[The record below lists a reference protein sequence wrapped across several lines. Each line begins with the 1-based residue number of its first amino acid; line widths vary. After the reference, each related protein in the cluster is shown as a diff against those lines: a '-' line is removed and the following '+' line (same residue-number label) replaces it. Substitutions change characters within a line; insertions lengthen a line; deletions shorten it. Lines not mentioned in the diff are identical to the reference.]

1 MRSVLLGAAF
11 FLISASAF
19 AQRAKSPAD
28 AAVFIRIVGSVHAEI
43 EEFGVKR
50 SVDLDRVEIGTGSGF
65 VISPYGYVIT
75 NDHVV
80 SDTETI
86 RITQI
91 KGFQEAKITLKTSRI
106 DVCFQGPAA
115 AAHGLVSAC
124 SAASVAA
131 SDPVLDLAVLFI
143 NGSNLPYIALGD
155 SDVVTTGLQVDA
167 LGYPLGRDVEV
178 GKAASATVLVPDVST
193 TPGAVSALR
202 ANDAGERRYLQITN
216 SVNPGNSGGPLLNR
230 DGFAVGVIR
239 MRLTRAT
246 GIAFAIPIN
255 DVKDFLESHGLD
267 QAMQTR
273 RLRLGPLQNLEAKG
287 VALRLPETL
296 VDASPF
302 YSHVETVADG
312 LDVVLRIDRVRS
324 SWTPRQ
330 LEETLIAGQPF
341 EAFSMTPQESRLLP
355 RAGEPAML
363 LGSAAASVDAG
374 QNTKM
379 DYAVL
384 DLGPEKLVARYVGS
398 SERVAFNES
407 VLWESLSSLQA
418 QRFVP
423 DQLIAVE
430 KLEWSTQN
438 GRSMVAMPAGWN
450 VEPGRPSPCS
460 GLPQPAG
467 FTAAFPAHDLTLML
481 RAAVWAGGE
490 IVPDS
495 AVSACSSRR
504 GSVEGASYA
513 LSGSWLGTSYVVE
526 GAFVRVGSKQ
536 VVQLEVL
543 ATEQRAALARAL
555 LDTWVKKVSE

>member
-1 MRSVLLGAAF
+1 MKSVLLGAA
-11 FLISASAF
+11 LLLTSISTF
-19 AQRAKSPAD
+19 AQRAKSATD

-50 SVDLDRVEIGTGSGF
+50 SVDLDHVEIGTGSGF

-80 SDTETI
+80 SDTEPI
-86 RITQI
+86 RITKI
-91 KGFQEAKITLKTSRI
+91 KGFQEAKITFKTSRI
-106 DVCFQGPAA
+106 DVCFQAEAA
-115 AAHGLVSAC
+115 AVHGLASAC
-124 SAASVAA
+124 SAASVVA
-131 SDPVLDLAVLFI
+131 SDPALDLAVLFI

-178 GKAASATVLVPDVST
+178 GKAASVSTVAPDVST
-193 TPGAVSALR
+193 TRGTVSALR
-202 ANDAGERRYLQITN
+202 ANDAGERRFLQVTN
-216 SVNPGNSGGPLLNR
+216 SVHPGNSGGPLLNR

-239 MRLTRAT
+239 MRLTRAAD
-246 GIAFAIPIN
+246 IAFAIPIN
-255 DVKDFLESHGLD
+255 DVKDFLESHGFD
-267 QAMQTR
+267 QAMQAR
-273 RLRLGPLQNLEAKG
+273 RLRLGPVQNLEAKG

-302 YSHVETVADG
+302 HSHVETVAGGVDI
-312 LDVVLRIDRVRS
+312 VLRIDRVRS
-324 SWTPRQ
+324 PWTPRQ
-330 LEETLIAGQPF
+330 LEETLIGGQTF
-341 EAFSMTPQESRLLP
+341 EALSMMPREGRVS
-355 RAGEPAML
+355 RAGEPTML
-363 LGSAAASVDAG
+363 LGSAAGLDAS
-374 QNTKM
+374 QNIRM

-398 SERVAFNES
+398 PEQVAFNES
-407 VLWESLSSLQA
+407 VVRESLFSLQV

-423 DQLIAVE
+423 DERIAVE

-438 GRSMVAMPAGWN
+438 DRSMVPVPAGWS

-467 FTAAFPAHDLTLML
+467 FTAAFPAHDFTLMI
-481 RAAVWAGGE
+481 RAAVWRGGE
-490 IVPDS
+490 VVPD
-495 AVSACSSRR
+495 AAASACSSRR

-513 LSGSWLGTSYVVE
+513 SRGAWLGTTYVAE
-526 GAFVRVGSKQ
+526 GAFVRVGSNQ

-543 ATEQRAALARAL
+543 ATEERAALARAL
-555 LDTWVKKVSE
+555 LATWMKKASG

>member
-1 MRSVLLGAAF
+1 MKSVLLGAA
-11 FLISASAF
+11 LLLTSISTF
-19 AQRAKSPAD
+19 AQRAKSATD

-80 SDTETI
+80 SDTEPI
-86 RITQI
+86 RITKI
-91 KGFQEAKITLKTSRI
+91 KGFQEAKITFKTSRI
-106 DVCFQGPAA
+106 DVCFQAEAA
-115 AAHGLVSAC
+115 AVHGLASAC
-124 SAASVAA
+124 SAASVVA
-131 SDPVLDLAVLFI
+131 SDPALDLAVLFI
-143 NGSNLPYIALGD
+143 NGSNLPYIALDD

-178 GKAASATVLVPDVST
+178 GKAASVSTVAPDVST
-193 TPGAVSALR
+193 TRGTVSALR
-202 ANDAGERRYLQITN
+202 ANDAGERRFLQVTN
-216 SVNPGNSGGPLLNR
+216 SVHPGNSGGPLLNR

-239 MRLTRAT
+239 MRLTRAAD
-246 GIAFAIPIN
+246 IAFAIPIN

-267 QAMQTR
+267 QAMQVR
-273 RLRLGPLQNLEAKG
+273 RLRLGPVQNLEAKG

-302 YSHVETVADG
+302 HSHVETVAGGVDI
-312 LDVVLRIDRVRS
+312 VLRIDRVRS
-324 SWTPRQ
+324 PWTPRQ
-330 LEETLIAGQPF
+330 LEETLIGGQTF
-341 EAFSMTPQESRLLP
+341 EALSMMPREGRVS
-355 RAGEPAML
+355 RAGEPTML
-363 LGSAAASVDAG
+363 LGSAAGLDAS
-374 QNTKM
+374 QNIRM

-398 SERVAFNES
+398 PEQVAFNES
-407 VLWESLSSLQA
+407 VVRESLFSLQV

-423 DQLIAVE
+423 DERIAVE

-438 GRSMVAMPAGWN
+438 DRSMVPVPAGWS

-467 FTAAFPAHDLTLML
+467 FTAAFPPHDFTLMI
-481 RAAVWAGGE
+481 RAAVWRGGE
-490 IVPDS
+490 VVPD
-495 AVSACSSRR
+495 AAASACSSRR

-513 LSGSWLGTSYVVE
+513 SRGAWLGTTYVAE
-526 GAFVRVGSKQ
+526 GAFVRVGSNQ

-543 ATEQRAALARAL
+543 ATEERAALARAL
-555 LDTWVKKVSE
+555 LATWMKKASG

>member
-1 MRSVLLGAAF
+1 MKSVLLGAA
-11 FLISASAF
+11 LLLTSISTF
-19 AQRAKSPAD
+19 AQRAKSATD

-50 SVDLDRVEIGTGSGF
+50 SVDLDHVEIGTGSGF

-80 SDTETI
+80 SDTEPI
-86 RITQI
+86 RITKI
-91 KGFQEAKITLKTSRI
+91 KGFQEAKFTFKTSRI
-106 DVCFQGPAA
+106 DVCFQAEAA
-115 AAHGLVSAC
+115 AVHGLASAC
-124 SAASVAA
+124 SAASVVA
-131 SDPVLDLAVLFI
+131 SDPALDLAVLFI
-143 NGSNLPYIALGD
+143 NGSNLPYIALDD

-178 GKAASATVLVPDVST
+178 GKAASVSTVAPDVST
-193 TPGAVSALR
+193 TRGTVSALR
-202 ANDAGERRYLQITN
+202 ANDAGERRFLQVTN
-216 SVNPGNSGGPLLNR
+216 SVHPGNSGGPLLNR

-239 MRLTRAT
+239 MRLTRAAD
-246 GIAFAIPIN
+246 IAFAIPIN

-267 QAMQTR
+267 QAMQVR
-273 RLRLGPLQNLEAKG
+273 RLRLGPVQNLEAKG

-302 YSHVETVADG
+302 HSHVETVAGGVDI
-312 LDVVLRIDRVRS
+312 VLRIDRVRS
-324 SWTPRQ
+324 PWTPRQ
-330 LEETLIAGQPF
+330 LEKTLIGGQTF
-341 EAFSMTPQESRLLP
+341 EALSMMPREGRVS
-355 RAGEPAML
+355 RAGEPTML
-363 LGSAAASVDAG
+363 LGSAAGLDAS
-374 QNTKM
+374 QNIRM

-398 SERVAFNES
+398 PEQVAFNES
-407 VLWESLSSLQA
+407 VVRESLFSLQV

-423 DQLIAVE
+423 DERIAVE

-438 GRSMVAMPAGWN
+438 DRSMVPVPAGWS

-467 FTAAFPAHDLTLML
+467 FTAAFPPHDFTLMI
-481 RAAVWAGGE
+481 RAAVWRGGE
-490 IVPDS
+490 VVPD
-495 AVSACSSRR
+495 AAASACSSRR

-513 LSGSWLGTSYVVE
+513 SRGAWLGTTYVAE
-526 GAFVRVGSKQ
+526 GAFVRVGSNQ

-543 ATEQRAALARAL
+543 ATEERAALARAL
-555 LDTWVKKVSE
+555 LATWMKKASG

>member
-1 MRSVLLGAAF
+1 MKSVLLGAA
-11 FLISASAF
+11 LLLTSISTF
-19 AQRAKSPAD
+19 AQRAKSATD

-50 SVDLDRVEIGTGSGF
+50 SVDLDHVEIGTGSGF

-80 SDTETI
+80 SDTEPI
-86 RITQI
+86 RITKI
-91 KGFQEAKITLKTSRI
+91 KGFQEAKFTFKTSRI
-106 DVCFQGPAA
+106 DVCFQAEAA
-115 AAHGLVSAC
+115 AVHGLASAC
-124 SAASVAA
+124 SAASVVA
-131 SDPVLDLAVLFI
+131 SDPALDLAVLFI

-178 GKAASATVLVPDVST
+178 GKAASVSTVAPDVST
-193 TPGAVSALR
+193 TRGTVSALR
-202 ANDAGERRYLQITN
+202 ANDAGERRFLQVTN
-216 SVNPGNSGGPLLNR
+216 SVHPGNSGGPLLNR

-239 MRLTRAT
+239 MRLTRAAD
-246 GIAFAIPIN
+246 IAFAIPIN

-267 QAMQTR
+267 QAMQVP
-273 RLRLGPLQNLEAKG
+273 RLRLGPVQNLEAKG

-302 YSHVETVADG
+302 HSHVETVAGGVDI
-312 LDVVLRIDRVRS
+312 VLRIDRVRS
-324 SWTPRQ
+324 PWTPRQ
-330 LEETLIAGQPF
+330 LEETLIGGQTF
-341 EAFSMTPQESRLLP
+341 EALSMMPREGRVS
-355 RAGEPAML
+355 RAGEPTML
-363 LGSAAASVDAG
+363 LGSAAGLDAS
-374 QNTKM
+374 QNIRM

-398 SERVAFNES
+398 PEQVAFNES
-407 VLWESLSSLQA
+407 VVRESLFSLQV

-423 DQLIAVE
+423 DERIAVE

-438 GRSMVAMPAGWN
+438 DRSMVPVPAGWS

-467 FTAAFPAHDLTLML
+467 FTAAFPPHDFTLMI
-481 RAAVWAGGE
+481 RAAVWRGGE
-490 IVPDS
+490 IVPD
-495 AVSACSSRR
+495 AAASACSSRR

-513 LSGSWLGTSYVVE
+513 SRGAWLGTTYVAE
-526 GAFVRVGSKQ
+526 GAFVRVGSNQ

-543 ATEQRAALARAL
+543 ATEERAALARAL
-555 LDTWVKKVSE
+555 LATWMKKASG

>member
-1 MRSVLLGAAF
+1 MKSVLLGAA
-11 FLISASAF
+11 LLLTSISTF
-19 AQRAKSPAD
+19 AQRAKSATD

-50 SVDLDRVEIGTGSGF
+50 SVDLDHVEIGTGSGF

-80 SDTETI
+80 SDTEPI
-86 RITQI
+86 RITKI
-91 KGFQEAKITLKTSRI
+91 KGFQEAKITFKTSRI
-106 DVCFQGPAA
+106 DVCFQAEAA
-115 AAHGLVSAC
+115 AVHGLASAC
-124 SAASVAA
+124 SAASVVA
-131 SDPVLDLAVLFI
+131 SDPALDLAVLFI

-178 GKAASATVLVPDVST
+178 GKAASVSTVAPDVST
-193 TPGAVSALR
+193 TRGTVSALR
-202 ANDAGERRYLQITN
+202 ANDAGERRFLQVTN
-216 SVNPGNSGGPLLNR
+216 SVHPGNSGGPLLNR

-239 MRLTRAT
+239 MRLTRAAD
-246 GIAFAIPIN
+246 IAFAIPIN
-255 DVKDFLESHGLD
+255 DVKDFLESHGFD
-267 QAMQTR
+267 QAMQAR
-273 RLRLGPLQNLEAKG
+273 RLRLGPVQNLEAKG

-302 YSHVETVADG
+302 HSHVETVAGGVDI
-312 LDVVLRIDRVRS
+312 VLRIDRVRS
-324 SWTPRQ
+324 PWTPRQ
-330 LEETLIAGQPF
+330 LEETLIGGQTF
-341 EAFSMTPQESRLLP
+341 EALSMMPREGRVS
-355 RAGEPAML
+355 RAGEPTML
-363 LGSAAASVDAG
+363 LGSAAGLDAS
-374 QNTKM
+374 QNIRM

-398 SERVAFNES
+398 PEQVAFNES
-407 VLWESLSSLQA
+407 VVRESLFSLQV

-423 DQLIAVE
+423 DERIAVE

-438 GRSMVAMPAGWN
+438 DRSMVPVPAGWS

-467 FTAAFPAHDLTLML
+467 FTAAFPPHDFTLMI
-481 RAAVWAGGE
+481 RAAVWRGGE
-490 IVPDS
+490 VVPD
-495 AVSACSSRR
+495 AAASACSSRR

-513 LSGSWLGTSYVVE
+513 SRGAWLGTTYVAE
-526 GAFVRVGSKQ
+526 GAFVRVGSNQ

-543 ATEQRAALARAL
+543 ATEERAALARAL
-555 LDTWVKKVSE
+555 LATWMKKASG

>member
-1 MRSVLLGAAF
+1 MKSVLLGAA
-11 FLISASAF
+11 LLLTSISTF
-19 AQRAKSPAD
+19 AQRAKSATD

-80 SDTETI
+80 SDTEPI
-86 RITQI
+86 RITKI
-91 KGFQEAKITLKTSRI
+91 KGFQEAKITFKTSRI
-106 DVCFQGPAA
+106 DVCFQAEAA
-115 AAHGLVSAC
+115 AVHGLASAC
-124 SAASVAA
+124 SAASVVA
-131 SDPVLDLAVLFI
+131 SDPALDLAVLFI
-143 NGSNLPYIALGD
+143 NGSNLPYIALDD

-178 GKAASATVLVPDVST
+178 GKAASVSTVAPDVST
-193 TPGAVSALR
+193 TRGTVSALR
-202 ANDAGERRYLQITN
+202 ANDAGERRFLQVTN
-216 SVNPGNSGGPLLNR
+216 SVHPGNSGGPLLNR

-239 MRLTRAT
+239 MRLTRAAD
-246 GIAFAIPIN
+246 IAFAIPIN

-267 QAMQTR
+267 QAMQVR
-273 RLRLGPLQNLEAKG
+273 RLRLGPVQNLEAKG

-302 YSHVETVADG
+302 HSHVETVAGGVDI
-312 LDVVLRIDRVRS
+312 VLRIDRVRS
-324 SWTPRQ
+324 PWTPRQ
-330 LEETLIAGQPF
+330 LEKTLIGGQTF
-341 EAFSMTPQESRLLP
+341 EALSMMPREGRVS
-355 RAGEPAML
+355 RAGEPTML
-363 LGSAAASVDAG
+363 LGSAAGLDAS
-374 QNTKM
+374 QNIRM

-398 SERVAFNES
+398 PEQVAFNES
-407 VLWESLSSLQA
+407 VVRESLFSLQV

-423 DQLIAVE
+423 DERIAVE

-438 GRSMVAMPAGWN
+438 DRSMVPVPAGWS

-467 FTAAFPAHDLTLML
+467 FTAAFPPHDFTLMI
-481 RAAVWAGGE
+481 RAAVWRGGE
-490 IVPDS
+490 VVPD
-495 AVSACSSRR
+495 AAASACSSRR

-513 LSGSWLGTSYVVE
+513 SRGAWLGTTYVAE
-526 GAFVRVGSKQ
+526 GAFVRVGSNQ

-543 ATEQRAALARAL
+543 ATEERAALARAL
-555 LDTWVKKVSE
+555 LATWMKKASG

>member
-1 MRSVLLGAAF
+1 MKSVLLGAA
-11 FLISASAF
+11 LLLTSISTF
-19 AQRAKSPAD
+19 AQRAKSATD

-65 VISPYGYVIT
+65 MISPYGYVIT

-80 SDTETI
+80 SDTEPI
-86 RITQI
+86 RITKI
-91 KGFQEAKITLKTSRI
+91 KGFQEAKITFKTSRI
-106 DVCFQGPAA
+106 DVCFQAEAA
-115 AAHGLVSAC
+115 AVHGLASAC
-124 SAASVAA
+124 SAASVVA
-131 SDPVLDLAVLFI
+131 SDPALDLAVLFI

-178 GKAASATVLVPDVST
+178 GKAASVSTVAPDVST
-193 TPGAVSALR
+193 TRGTVSALR
-202 ANDAGERRYLQITN
+202 ANDAGERRFLQVTN
-216 SVNPGNSGGPLLNR
+216 SVHPGNSGGPLLNR

-239 MRLTRAT
+239 MRLTRAAD
-246 GIAFAIPIN
+246 IAFAIPIN

-267 QAMQTR
+267 QAMQVR
-273 RLRLGPLQNLEAKG
+273 RLRLGPVQNLEAKG

-302 YSHVETVADG
+302 HSHVETVAGGVDI
-312 LDVVLRIDRVRS
+312 VLRIDRVRS
-324 SWTPRQ
+324 PWTPRQ
-330 LEETLIAGQPF
+330 LEETLIGGQTF
-341 EAFSMTPQESRLLP
+341 EALSMMPREGRVS
-355 RAGEPAML
+355 RAGEPTML
-363 LGSAAASVDAG
+363 LGSAAGLDAS
-374 QNTKM
+374 QNIRM

-398 SERVAFNES
+398 PEQVAFNES
-407 VLWESLSSLQA
+407 VVRESLFSLQV

-423 DQLIAVE
+423 DERIAVE

-438 GRSMVAMPAGWN
+438 DRSMVPVPAGWS

-467 FTAAFPAHDLTLML
+467 FTAAFPPHDFTLMI
-481 RAAVWAGGE
+481 RAAVWRGGE
-490 IVPDS
+490 VVPD
-495 AVSACSSRR
+495 AAASACSSRR

-513 LSGSWLGTSYVVE
+513 SRGAWLGTTYVAE
-526 GAFVRVGSKQ
+526 GAFVRVGSNQ

-543 ATEQRAALARAL
+543 ATEERAALARAL
-555 LDTWVKKVSE
+555 LATWMKKASG

>member
-1 MRSVLLGAAF
+1 MKSVLLGAA
-11 FLISASAF
+11 LLLTSISTF
-19 AQRAKSPAD
+19 AQRAKSATD

-50 SVDLDRVEIGTGSGF
+50 SVDLDHVEIGTGSGF

-80 SDTETI
+80 SDTEPI
-86 RITQI
+86 RITKI
-91 KGFQEAKITLKTSRI
+91 KGFQEAKITFKTSRI
-106 DVCFQGPAA
+106 DVCFQAEAA
-115 AAHGLVSAC
+115 AVHGLASAC
-124 SAASVAA
+124 SAASVVA
-131 SDPVLDLAVLFI
+131 SDPALDLAVLFI

-178 GKAASATVLVPDVST
+178 GKAASVSTVAPDVST
-193 TPGAVSALR
+193 TRGTVSALR
-202 ANDAGERRYLQITN
+202 ANDAGERRFLQVTN
-216 SVNPGNSGGPLLNR
+216 SVHPGNSGGPLLNR

-239 MRLTRAT
+239 MRLTRAAD
-246 GIAFAIPIN
+246 IAFAIPIN

-267 QAMQTR
+267 QAMQVR
-273 RLRLGPLQNLEAKG
+273 RLRLGPVQNLEAKG

-302 YSHVETVADG
+302 HSHVETVAGGVDI
-312 LDVVLRIDRVRS
+312 VLRIDRVRS
-324 SWTPRQ
+324 PWTPRQ
-330 LEETLIAGQPF
+330 LEETLIGGQTF
-341 EAFSMTPQESRLLP
+341 EALSMMPREGRVS
-355 RAGEPAML
+355 RAGEPTML
-363 LGSAAASVDAG
+363 LGSAAGLDAS
-374 QNTKM
+374 QNIRM

-398 SERVAFNES
+398 PEQVAFNES
-407 VLWESLSSLQA
+407 VLRESLFSLQA

-423 DQLIAVE
+423 DERIALE

-438 GRSMVAMPAGWN
+438 ERSMVPVPAGWS

-467 FTAAFPAHDLTLML
+467 FTAAFPAHDFTLMI
-481 RAAVWAGGE
+481 RAAVWRGGE
-490 IVPDS
+490 IVPD
-495 AVSACSSRR
+495 AAASACSSRR

-513 LSGSWLGTSYVVE
+513 SRGAWLGTTYVAE
-526 GAFVRVGSKQ
+526 GAFVRVGSNQ

-543 ATEQRAALARAL
+543 ATEERAALARAL
-555 LDTWVKKVSE
+555 LATWMKKASG

>member
-1 MRSVLLGAAF
+1 MKSVLLGAA
-11 FLISASAF
+11 LLLTSISTF
-19 AQRAKSPAD
+19 AQRAKSATD

-50 SVDLDRVEIGTGSGF
+50 SVDLDHVEIGTGSGF
-65 VISPYGYVIT
+65 MISPYGYVIT

-80 SDTETI
+80 SDTEPI
-86 RITQI
+86 RITKI
-91 KGFQEAKITLKTSRI
+91 KGFQEAKITFKTSRI
-106 DVCFQGPAA
+106 DVCFQAEAA
-115 AAHGLVSAC
+115 AVHGLASAC
-124 SAASVAA
+124 SAASVVA
-131 SDPVLDLAVLFI
+131 SDPALDLAVLFI

-178 GKAASATVLVPDVST
+178 GKAASVSTVAPDVST
-193 TPGAVSALR
+193 TRGTVSALR
-202 ANDAGERRYLQITN
+202 ANDAGERRFLQVTN
-216 SVNPGNSGGPLLNR
+216 SVHPGNSGGPLLNR

-239 MRLTRAT
+239 MRLTRAAD
-246 GIAFAIPIN
+246 IAFAIPIN

-267 QAMQTR
+267 QAMQVR
-273 RLRLGPLQNLEAKG
+273 RLRLGPVQNLEAKG

-302 YSHVETVADG
+302 HSHVETVAGGVDI
-312 LDVVLRIDRVRS
+312 VLRIDRVRS
-324 SWTPRQ
+324 PWTPRQ
-330 LEETLIAGQPF
+330 LEETLIGGQTF
-341 EAFSMTPQESRLLP
+341 EALSMMPREGRVS
-355 RAGEPAML
+355 RAGEPTML
-363 LGSAAASVDAG
+363 LGSAAGLDAS
-374 QNTKM
+374 QNIRM

-398 SERVAFNES
+398 PEQVAFNES
-407 VLWESLSSLQA
+407 VVRESLFSLQV

-423 DQLIAVE
+423 DERIAVE

-438 GRSMVAMPAGWN
+438 DRSMVPVPAGWS

-467 FTAAFPAHDLTLML
+467 FTAAFPPHDFTLMI
-481 RAAVWAGGE
+481 RAAVWRGGE
-490 IVPDS
+490 VVPD
-495 AVSACSSRR
+495 AAASACSSRR

-513 LSGSWLGTSYVVE
+513 SRGAWLGTTYVAE
-526 GAFVRVGSKQ
+526 GAFVRVGSNQ

-543 ATEQRAALARAL
+543 ATEERAALARAL
-555 LDTWVKKVSE
+555 LATWMKKASG

>member
-1 MRSVLLGAAF
+1 MKSVLLGAA
-11 FLISASAF
+11 LLLTSISTF
-19 AQRAKSPAD
+19 AQRAKSATD

-65 VISPYGYVIT
+65 MISPYGYVIT

-80 SDTETI
+80 SDTEPI
-86 RITQI
+86 RITKI
-91 KGFQEAKITLKTSRI
+91 KGFQEAKITFKTSRI
-106 DVCFQGPAA
+106 DVCFQAEAA
-115 AAHGLVSAC
+115 AVHGLASAC
-124 SAASVAA
+124 SAASVVA
-131 SDPVLDLAVLFI
+131 SDPALDLAVLFI

-178 GKAASATVLVPDVST
+178 GKAASVSTVAPDVST
-193 TPGAVSALR
+193 TRGTVSALR
-202 ANDAGERRYLQITN
+202 ANDAGERRFLQVTN
-216 SVNPGNSGGPLLNR
+216 SVHPGNSGGPLLNR

-239 MRLTRAT
+239 MRLTRAAD
-246 GIAFAIPIN
+246 IAFAIPIN

-267 QAMQTR
+267 QAMQVR
-273 RLRLGPLQNLEAKG
+273 RLRLGPVQNLEAKG

-302 YSHVETVADG
+302 HSHVETVAGGVDI
-312 LDVVLRIDRVRS
+312 VLRIDRVRS
-324 SWTPRQ
+324 PWTPRQ
-330 LEETLIAGQPF
+330 LEETLIGGQTF
-341 EAFSMTPQESRLLP
+341 EALSMMPREGRVS
-355 RAGEPAML
+355 RAGEPTML
-363 LGSAAASVDAG
+363 LGSAAGLDAS
-374 QNTKM
+374 QNIRM

-398 SERVAFNES
+398 PEQVAFNES
-407 VLWESLSSLQA
+407 VVRESLFSLQV

-423 DQLIAVE
+423 DERIALE

-438 GRSMVAMPAGWN
+438 DRSMVPVPAGWS

-467 FTAAFPAHDLTLML
+467 FTAAFPAHDFTLMI
-481 RAAVWAGGE
+481 RAAVWRGGE
-490 IVPDS
+490 VVPD
-495 AVSACSSRR
+495 AAASACSSRR
-504 GSVEGASYA
+504 GSVEGASYTSRGA
-513 LSGSWLGTSYVVE
+513 WLGTTYVAE
-526 GAFVRVGSKQ
+526 GAFVRVGSNQ

-543 ATEQRAALARAL
+543 ATEERAALARAL
-555 LDTWVKKVSE
+555 LATWMKKASG

>member
-1 MRSVLLGAAF
+1 MKSVLLGAA
-11 FLISASAF
+11 LLLTSISTF
-19 AQRAKSPAD
+19 AQRAKSATD

-50 SVDLDRVEIGTGSGF
+50 SVDLDHVEIGTGSGF

-80 SDTETI
+80 SDTEPI
-86 RITQI
+86 RITKI
-91 KGFQEAKITLKTSRI
+91 KGFQEAKITFKTSRI
-106 DVCFQGPAA
+106 DVCFQAEAA
-115 AAHGLVSAC
+115 AVHGLASAC
-124 SAASVAA
+124 SAASVVA
-131 SDPVLDLAVLFI
+131 SDPALDLAVLFI

-178 GKAASATVLVPDVST
+178 GKAASVSTVAPDVST
-193 TPGAVSALR
+193 TRGTVSALR
-202 ANDAGERRYLQITN
+202 ANDAGERRFLQVTN
-216 SVNPGNSGGPLLNR
+216 SVHPGNSGGPLLNR

-239 MRLTRAT
+239 MRLTRAAD
-246 GIAFAIPIN
+246 IAFAIPIN
-255 DVKDFLESHGLD
+255 DVKDFLESHGFD
-267 QAMQTR
+267 QAMQAR
-273 RLRLGPLQNLEAKG
+273 RLRLGPVQNLEAKG

-302 YSHVETVADG
+302 HSHVETVAGGVDI
-312 LDVVLRIDRVRS
+312 VLRIDRVRS
-324 SWTPRQ
+324 PWTPRQ
-330 LEETLIAGQPF
+330 LEETLIGGQTF
-341 EAFSMTPQESRLLP
+341 EALSMMPREGRVS
-355 RAGEPAML
+355 RAGEPTML
-363 LGSAAASVDAG
+363 LGSAAGLDAS
-374 QNTKM
+374 QNIRM

-398 SERVAFNES
+398 PEQVAFNES
-407 VLWESLSSLQA
+407 VVRESLFSLQV

-423 DQLIAVE
+423 DERIALE

-438 GRSMVAMPAGWN
+438 DRSMVPVPAGWS

-467 FTAAFPAHDLTLML
+467 FTAAFPPHDFTLMI
-481 RAAVWAGGE
+481 RAAVWRGGE
-490 IVPDS
+490 VVPD
-495 AVSACSSRR
+495 AAASACSSRR

-513 LSGSWLGTSYVVE
+513 SRGAWLGTTYVAE
-526 GAFVRVGSKQ
+526 GAFVRVGSNQ

-543 ATEQRAALARAL
+543 ATEERAALARAL
-555 LDTWVKKVSE
+555 LATWMKKASG

>member
-1 MRSVLLGAAF
+1 MKSVLLGAA
-11 FLISASAF
+11 LLLTSISTF
-19 AQRAKSPAD
+19 AQRAKSATD

-65 VISPYGYVIT
+65 MISPYGYVIT

-80 SDTETI
+80 SDTEPI
-86 RITQI
+86 RITKI
-91 KGFQEAKITLKTSRI
+91 KGFQEAKFTFKTSRI
-106 DVCFQGPAA
+106 DVCFQAEAA
-115 AAHGLVSAC
+115 AVHGLASAC
-124 SAASVAA
+124 SAASVVA
-131 SDPVLDLAVLFI
+131 SDPALDLAVLFI

-178 GKAASATVLVPDVST
+178 GKAASVSTVAPDVST
-193 TPGAVSALR
+193 TRGTVSALR
-202 ANDAGERRYLQITN
+202 ANDAGERRFLQVTN
-216 SVNPGNSGGPLLNR
+216 SVHPGNSGGPLLNR

-239 MRLTRAT
+239 MRLTRAAD
-246 GIAFAIPIN
+246 IAFAIPIN

-267 QAMQTR
+267 QAMQVR
-273 RLRLGPLQNLEAKG
+273 RLRLGPVQNLEAKG

-302 YSHVETVADG
+302 HSHVETVAGGVDI
-312 LDVVLRIDRVRS
+312 VLRIDRVRS
-324 SWTPRQ
+324 PWTPRQ
-330 LEETLIAGQPF
+330 LEETLIGGQTF
-341 EAFSMTPQESRLLP
+341 EALSMMPREGRVS
-355 RAGEPAML
+355 RAGEPTML
-363 LGSAAASVDAG
+363 LGSAAGLDAS
-374 QNTKM
+374 QNIRM

-398 SERVAFNES
+398 PEQVAFNES
-407 VLWESLSSLQA
+407 VLRESLFSLQA

-423 DQLIAVE
+423 DERIALE

-438 GRSMVAMPAGWN
+438 ERSMVPVPAGWS

-467 FTAAFPAHDLTLML
+467 FTAAFPPHDFTLMI
-481 RAAVWAGGE
+481 RAAVWRGGE
-490 IVPDS
+490 VVPD
-495 AVSACSSRR
+495 AAASACSSRR

-513 LSGSWLGTSYVVE
+513 SRGAWLGTTYVAE
-526 GAFVRVGSKQ
+526 GAFVRVGSNQ

-543 ATEQRAALARAL
+543 ATEERAALARAL
-555 LDTWVKKVSE
+555 LATWMKKASG

>member
-1 MRSVLLGAAF
+1 MKSVLLGAA
-11 FLISASAF
+11 LLLTSISTF
-19 AQRAKSPAD
+19 AQRAKSATD

-50 SVDLDRVEIGTGSGF
+50 SVDLDHVEIGTGSGF

-80 SDTETI
+80 SDTEPI
-86 RITQI
+86 RITKI
-91 KGFQEAKITLKTSRI
+91 KGFQEAKFTFKTSRI
-106 DVCFQGPAA
+106 DVCFQAEAA
-115 AAHGLVSAC
+115 AVHGLASAC
-124 SAASVAA
+124 SAASVVA
-131 SDPVLDLAVLFI
+131 SDPALDLAVLFI

-178 GKAASATVLVPDVST
+178 GKAASVSTVAPDVST
-193 TPGAVSALR
+193 TRGTVSALR
-202 ANDAGERRYLQITN
+202 ANDAGERRFLQVTN
-216 SVNPGNSGGPLLNR
+216 SVHPGNSGGPLLNR

-239 MRLTRAT
+239 MRLTRAAD
-246 GIAFAIPIN
+246 IAFAIPIN

-267 QAMQTR
+267 HAMQVR
-273 RLRLGPLQNLEAKG
+273 RLRLGPVQNLEAKG

-302 YSHVETVADG
+302 HSHVETVAGGVDI
-312 LDVVLRIDRVRS
+312 VLRIDRVRS
-324 SWTPRQ
+324 PWTPRQ
-330 LEETLIAGQPF
+330 LEETLIGGQTF
-341 EAFSMTPQESRLLP
+341 EALSMMPREGRVS
-355 RAGEPAML
+355 RAGEPTML
-363 LGSAAASVDAG
+363 LGSAAGLDAS
-374 QNTKM
+374 QNIRM

-398 SERVAFNES
+398 PEQVAFNES
-407 VLWESLSSLQA
+407 VVRESLFSLQV

-423 DQLIAVE
+423 DERIAVE

-438 GRSMVAMPAGWN
+438 DRSMVPVPAGWS

-467 FTAAFPAHDLTLML
+467 FTAAFPAHDFTLMI
-481 RAAVWAGGE
+481 RAAVWRGGE
-490 IVPDS
+490 IVPD
-495 AVSACSSRR
+495 AAASACSSRR

-513 LSGSWLGTSYVVE
+513 SRGAWLGTTYVAE
-526 GAFVRVGSKQ
+526 GAFVRVGSNQ

-543 ATEQRAALARAL
+543 ATEERAALARAL
-555 LDTWVKKVSE
+555 LATWMKKASG

>member
-1 MRSVLLGAAF
+1 MKSVLLGAA
-11 FLISASAF
+11 LLLTSISTF
-19 AQRAKSPAD
+19 AQRAKSATD

-65 VISPYGYVIT
+65 MISPYGYVIT

-80 SDTETI
+80 SDTEPI
-86 RITQI
+86 RITKI
-91 KGFQEAKITLKTSRI
+91 KGFQEAKITFKTSRI
-106 DVCFQGPAA
+106 DVCFQAEAA
-115 AAHGLVSAC
+115 AVHGLASAC
-124 SAASVAA
+124 SAASVVA
-131 SDPVLDLAVLFI
+131 SDPALDLAVLFI

-178 GKAASATVLVPDVST
+178 GKAASVSTVAPDVST
-193 TPGAVSALR
+193 TRGTVSALR
-202 ANDAGERRYLQITN
+202 ANDAGERRFLQVTN
-216 SVNPGNSGGPLLNR
+216 SVHPGNSGGPLLNR

-239 MRLTRAT
+239 MRLTRAAD
-246 GIAFAIPIN
+246 IAFAIPIN

-267 QAMQTR
+267 QAMQVR
-273 RLRLGPLQNLEAKG
+273 RLRLGPVQNLEAKG

-302 YSHVETVADG
+302 HSHVETVAGGVDI
-312 LDVVLRIDRVRS
+312 VLRIDRVRS
-324 SWTPRQ
+324 PWTPRQ
-330 LEETLIAGQPF
+330 LEKTLIGGQTF
-341 EAFSMTPQESRLLP
+341 EALSMMPREGRVS
-355 RAGEPAML
+355 RAGEPTML
-363 LGSAAASVDAG
+363 LGSAAGLDAS
-374 QNTKM
+374 QNIRM

-398 SERVAFNES
+398 PEQVAFNES
-407 VLWESLSSLQA
+407 VVRESLFSLQV

-423 DQLIAVE
+423 DERIAVE

-438 GRSMVAMPAGWN
+438 DRSMVPVPAGWS

-467 FTAAFPAHDLTLML
+467 FTAAFPPHDFTLMI
-481 RAAVWAGGE
+481 RAAVWRGGE
-490 IVPDS
+490 VVPD
-495 AVSACSSRR
+495 AAASACSSRR

-513 LSGSWLGTSYVVE
+513 SRGAWLGTTYVAE
-526 GAFVRVGSKQ
+526 GAFVRVGSNQ

-543 ATEQRAALARAL
+543 ATEERAALARAL
-555 LDTWVKKVSE
+555 LATWMKKASG